1 MEYLMLVRVDP
12 QGESDE
18 PADGSVTPIEEWVE
32 EGDRRGIRI
41 VGERLRP
48 PQDAQ
53 LVKRRGGETLV
64 TDGPFTETREW
75 IAGFD
80 LLRGDRDEVV
90 EYVSRH
96 PMATG
101 GRIELRELWPFE
113 DGPAAGEVV
122 SLAVRDRGPFTFVQL
137 VCDTADAEPWDA
149 RADEEFS
156 AWFAEQE
163 RDRYVATGA
172 RLRPIGEA
180 TLIRRRGGKLLVT
193 DGPYAET
200 REFVSGFDLLS
211 CESMQQAVV
220 YATHHPMSRI
230 GAIELRPVWP
240 FEE

>member
-1 MEYLMLVRVDP
+1 
-12 QGESDE
+12 
-18 PADGSVTPIEEWVE
+18 
-32 EGDRRGIRI
+32 
-41 VGERLRP
+41 
-48 PQDAQ
+48 
-53 LVKRRGGETLV
+53 VKRRGRETV
-64 TDGPFTETREW
+64 VSDGPFTETREW

-122 SLAVRDRGPFTFVQL
+122 GLAVRDRGPFTFVQL